1 MAKSVPC
8 GLKKIEQINHF
19 STYQPMHFVTFQ
31 ASIWLLLCLVLRNF
45 VFTGKPHF
53 YATLLAGFW
62 SNLNF
67 GLGNQTGTH
76 CFIYLL
82 RHYKLHHTY
91 PTCDLTTGYTYYTLI
106 MASWGDGGDPPRHD
120 PGLQQWS
127 MDAPNIYRFPVV
139 HMVKTHFL
147 LENL

>member
-1 MAKSVPC
+1 MLSQKDRTNQSFQYLSTNAFC
-8 GLKKIEQINHF
+8 NF
-19 STYQPMHFVTFQ
+19 SSQYLALALFSSEKFCLHREAPFLCHTFG
-31 ASIWLLLCLVLRNF
+31 WFLVQF
-45 VFTGKPHF
+45 K
-53 YATLLAGFW
+53 
-62 SNLNF
+62 F

-82 RHYKLHHTY
+82 RHYKLHNTY

-127 MDAPNIYRFPVV
+127 MDGPNIYRFPVV